1 MSKIASIEKAKS
13 ILLQV
18 TDRVFK
24 EFKKNKP
31 SKWIE
36 LCQEFELKKRA
47 YNGAND
53 VDITLPH
60 ALVEMYETI
69 SGEKFIVRIK
79 NTVYSESCRFL
90 EENLILNHKIMDRL
104 YGKATDKIN
113 DHIEDLLQKDSL
125 KKASSILLVG
135 GFSESDIVKK
145 SVKERFGTR
154 VRVIAPPG
162 GGSAILKGAVMFGCD
177 PDIIAARISPFTYGV
192 STRAPYD
199 KDRHK
204 AVKPKKVGEREVV
217 DNVFD
222 KHVEI
227 NSQVVVGCELKH
239 RRYVVINRNN
249 PKVWWKIYQSRA
261 KDPVFCNDRDCSA
274 IGKLTLEIPAHIKD
288 PRIPLDLCLIC
299 RGTELETTAKLVE
312 HKNVQV
318 SLKFDF
324 LDTSGYESDFT
335 QSESLTA

>member
-1 MSKIASIEKAKS
+1 MSIKTI
-13 ILLQV
+13 LQV
-18 TDRVFK
+18 TERVLK
-24 EFKKNKP
+24 EFKTSKP

-47 YNGAND
+47 YNGTRD
-53 VDITLPH
+53 VDIALPH

-90 EENLILNHKIMDRL
+90 EENLVLHQKIMDKL
-104 YGKATDKIN
+104 YGKATEKIN
-113 DHIEDLLQKDSL
+113 EHIGDLLKKDSL
-125 KKASSILLVG
+125 KTATSILLVG

-162 GGSAILKGAVMFGCD
+162 GGSAILKGAAMFGCD
-177 PDIIAARISPFTYGV
+177 PNIITTRISPFTYGV
-192 STRAPYD
+192 CTRAPYD

-204 AVKPKKVGEREVV
+204 AVEPMKVGEREVV

-227 NSQVVVGCELKH
+227 NSQVEVGIELKH
-239 RRYVVINRNN
+239 KRYRVINRSN
-249 PKVWWKIYQSRA
+249 PTVWWKVYQSRA
-261 KDPVFCNDRDCSA
+261 KDPVFCSDDDCSV
-274 IGKLTLEIPAHIKD
+274 IGKLTLEIPARIKD
-288 PRIPLDLCLIC
+288 ERIPLDLCLIC
-299 RGTELETTAKLVE
+299 RGTELEATAKLVKL
-312 HKNVQV
+312 KNVQV
-318 SLKFDF
+318 SLQVDF
-324 LDTSGYESDFT
+324 LDTIEYESDFT
-335 QSESLTA
+335 QSELETF

>member
-1 MSKIASIEKAKS
+1 MTE
-13 ILLQV
+13 
-18 TDRVFK
+18 RVFK
-24 EFKKNKP
+24 EFKKNKL

-69 SGEKFIVRIK
+69 SGEKLSIRIE
-79 NTVYSESCRFL
+79 NTVYSDRFF
-90 EENLILNHKIMDRL
+90 EDNLILDYRIMDRL
-104 YGKATDKIN
+104 YGRATDTIN
-113 DHIEDLLQKDSL
+113 DHIEDLLKKDSL
-125 KKASSILLVG
+125 KEASSILLVG

-145 SVKERFGTR
+145 CVTKRFGTR
-154 VRVIAPPG
+154 VRIIAPPG

-204 AVKPKKVGEREVV
+204 AGKPMKVGEREVV

-239 RRYVVINRNN
+239 KKYRVINRSN

-261 KDPVFCNDRDCSA
+261 KDPVFCSDGDCSV
-274 IGKLTLEIPAHIKD
+274 IGKLALEIPARIKD
-288 PRIPLDLCLIC
+288 PLIPLDLCLIC
-299 RGTELETTAKLVE
+299 HGTELEANAKLWKHE
-312 HKNVQV
+312 NVQV
-318 SLKFDF
+318 SLQFDF
-324 LDTSGYESDFT
+324 LDTSEYESDFT
-335 QSESLTA
+335 QSELLTA